1 MLRCFRLDSQRLLV
15 FGHLRLLTWAE
26 RLTRARAT
34 RSVMRRLHQARQH
47 TVSILHAAGKG
58 GILSHSCFWLG
69 TTGRM
74 VVVVVV
80 VVVAIRRAG
89 MFMSDGGDAVA
100 SVGVVVVLAGR
111 GFVVET
117 GPRG

>member
-100 SVGVVVVLAGR
+100 SVGVVVVLAG
-111 GFVVET
+111 GIFVVET

>member
-100 SVGVVVVLAGR
+100 SVGVVVVLVGR